1 MPATT
6 ARSITTAV
14 RRALRTAG
22 LLDTQVFKVNT
33 RESLDN
39 VPNAD
44 GRGVTQTP
52 VWSTLVELYDTGKAD
67 VVAEAL
73 AAAGFTVRGKSS
85 GPWGMKSVS
94 LQTPREVEQPA
105 DVDEP
110 AGLEPVD
117 SDVRALV
124 AELSRPARLK
134 QRAVLV
140 TLAQE
145 TAHDCWRSNI
155 VPARMLGSHAAS
167 AASALSRQGLADHRT
182 LPHKGYKITELGK
195 RVVSLIV
202 PVAADTPQAPTREP
216 DTAVEPTP
224 EQEAADNVEFL
235 RPLVTLALLPDP
247 TEADWEAARPRAG
260 LGNAV
265 LVRDPYNGGKLRYG
279 YAIARETTG
288 ARRLNVQWLTRAG
301 IAACSKSVAPEVHHP
316 DYAEVRGQDARHA
329 VATQYALAGRL
340 RKLTEQERR
349 DREGLR
355 ARLGDFLPAGT
366 DPVAYVERVLRD
378 DDDNR
383 DTGVAPEDH
392 MREAYDSSYRV
403 ALVEQRTVQAF
414 PLTPGAAF
422 APRHGGYFDH
432 DAVRVVDIVL

>member
-1 MPATT
+1 MTVTT
-6 ARSITTAV
+6 ARTITTAV
-14 RRALRTAG
+14 RRALRVANV
-22 LLDTQVFKVNT
+22 LDQHVFKVNT
-33 RESLDN
+33 QESLDN
-39 VPNAD
+39 VPNTD
-44 GRGVTQTP
+44 GRGVTQVP
-52 VWSTLVELYDTGKAD
+52 VWSTVVELYDTAKTDIVAD
-67 VVAEAL
+67 AL
-73 AAAGFTVRGKSS
+73 TAAGFTVRGKSS
-85 GPWGMKSVS
+85 SPWGMKFVS
-94 LQTPREVEQPA
+94 LQAPREVEQ
-105 DVDEP
+105 P

-124 AELSRPARLK
+124 AELNRPARLK

-145 TAHDCWRSNI
+145 TARDCWRNNI
-155 VPARMLGSHAAS
+155 VPTRALGPHAAS
-167 AASALSRQGLADHRT
+167 AASALDRQGLADRRT

-195 RVVSLIV
+195 RVASLIV
-202 PVAADTPQAPTREP
+202 PATADTPQAPARKP
-216 DTAVEPTP
+216 DTAIEPTP
-224 EQEAADNVEFL
+224 EQEATDNVEFL

-247 TEADWEAARPRAG
+247 TEADWNAARPGAT
-260 LGNAV
+260 LGDTV
-265 LVRDPYNGGKLRYG
+265 LVRDRYDNGKLRYG
-279 YAIARETTG
+279 RVIARET
-288 ARRLNVQWLTRAG
+288 ARDRQLIVNWLTRAG
-301 IAACSKSVAPEVHHP
+301 LIASGKRVPPEVHHP
-316 DYAEVRGQDARHA
+316 DYAEMRGRNGRHIV
-329 VATQYALAGRL
+329 VAQYALAHRL
-340 RKLTEQERR
+340 RKLTEQECR

-422 APRHGGYFDH
+422 APRHGGHFDH